1 MSNRRPNAT
10 SRPRNAGSVKSNRYN
25 WSSDAV
31 DKEKAADSVDV
42 EKVKEAMSTP
52 E

>member
-1 MSNRRPNAT
+1 MNKWIFRLLLLALLP
-10 SRPRNAGSVKSNRYN
+10 AGAVAQDMGKLAE
-25 WSSDAV
+25 AV